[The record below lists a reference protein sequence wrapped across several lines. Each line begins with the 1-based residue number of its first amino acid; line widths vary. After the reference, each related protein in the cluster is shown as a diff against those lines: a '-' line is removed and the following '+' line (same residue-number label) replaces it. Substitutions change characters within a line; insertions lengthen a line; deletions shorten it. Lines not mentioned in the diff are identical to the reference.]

1 MRNRT
6 LFQLVLLTVLGWTLI
21 EHLLRQFAD
30 QLPANFHLPGMILA
44 VASTPWSL
52 LALEFFRAADSLA
65 GRVGRDFAFIMV
77 IALGTAFNAVL
88 LNTALTWIIGL
99 LRRR

>member
-6 LFQLVLLTVLGWTLI
+6 VFELALLAVLGWTLI
-21 EHLLRQFAD
+21 ERLLRQFAER
-30 QLPANFHLPGMILA
+30 LPDAFHLPGIILA

-52 LALEFFRAADSLA
+52 LALEFFHAADSLA
-65 GRVGRDFAFIMV
+65 GQVGRDFAFIMV

>member
-6 LFQLVLLTVLGWTLI
+6 VFELTLLVVLGWTLL
-21 EHLLRQFAD
+21 ELLLRQFANR
-30 QLPANFHLPGMILA
+30 LPDALHLPGIILA

-52 LALEFFRAADSLA
+52 LALEFFRTANSLT

-77 IALGTAFNAVL
+77 IALGAAFNAVL
-88 LNTALTWIIGL
+88 LNAALTWIIGL